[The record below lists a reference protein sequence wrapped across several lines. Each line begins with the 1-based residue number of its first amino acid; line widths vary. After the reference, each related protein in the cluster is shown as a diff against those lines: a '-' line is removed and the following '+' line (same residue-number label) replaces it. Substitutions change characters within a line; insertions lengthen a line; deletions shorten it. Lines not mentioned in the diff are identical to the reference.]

1 MDVSA
6 VTALVK
12 ELNQANSDG
21 NTEVS
26 CGQKSSLLLF
36 AEPVL
41 TKIGCD
47 EDIGKA
53 QSRGNAYRG
62 CTTGECSV
70 SQATKLVARVN
81 EGRC

>member
-1 MDVSA
+1 VSA

-26 CGQKSSLLLF
+26 CGRSSSLVLS
-36 AEPVL
+36 AESVL

-53 QSRGNAYRG
+53 QSRGNAHRG
-62 CTTGECSV
+62 CAPSKSTV
-70 SQATKLVARVN
+70 SYVSKPVACVY

>member
-26 CGQKSSLLLF
+26 CGRMRSLLLF

-41 TKIGCD
+41 TKIGRD

-53 QSRGNAYRG
+53 QSRGNAYRR
-62 CTTGECSV
+62 CTTSESTV
-70 SQATKLVARVN
+70 SYAS
-81 EGRC
+81 